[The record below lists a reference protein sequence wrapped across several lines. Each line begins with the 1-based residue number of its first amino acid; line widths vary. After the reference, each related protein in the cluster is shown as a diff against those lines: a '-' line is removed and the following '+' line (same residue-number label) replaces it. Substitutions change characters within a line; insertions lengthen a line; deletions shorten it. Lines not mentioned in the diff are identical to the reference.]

1 MEKDLNLLTDTST
14 LTEKLSINN
23 NTKGSI
29 NLNTLKNPILY
40 TLNKIE
46 YSASEKESLP
56 ILVQELCRC
65 FLHQVGN
72 EENRSDQVFTEDKKE
87 KICEN
92 NPEMSRLSECPK
104 AKDLVETIFDPP
116 KKGLKLNAKQC
127 HKLGS
132 TLVGMI
138 RQGNQ
143 ESISKECRVL
153 EKKLID
159 YNYQIMRTKTHER
172 KLNDKIRKLE
182 DCRDMLLYDIRNARK
197 KQELYFEDSYQTS
210 FGDSETVEIP

>member
-14 LTEKLSINN
+14 LPEKLSINN

-40 TLNKIE
+40 TLNKAE
-46 YSASEKESLP
+46 YSVSEKESLP

-65 FLHQVGN
+65 FLYQVGN
-72 EENRSDQVFTEDKKE
+72 EENQSDQVLTEDKKL

-92 NPEMSRLSECPK
+92 NLETGRPSEYPK
-104 AKDLVETIFDPP
+104 ANDSVDTIFDPP
-116 KKGLKLNAKQC
+116 RGGLKLNVRQC
-127 HKLGS
+127 QKLGS

-138 RQGNQ
+138 RQENQ
-143 ESISKECRVL
+143 ESISKECKIL

-159 YNYQIMRTKTHER
+159 YNYQITKVKSYEK
-172 KLNDKIRKLE
+172 KLNDKIKKLE
-182 DCRDMLLYDIRNARK
+182 VCRDMLLYDIRNARK
-197 KQELYFEDSYQTS
+197 KQELYFEDSKQTS
-210 FGDSETVEIP
+210 FGDSETVEIL

>member
-14 LTEKLSINN
+14 LPEKLSINY

-29 NLNTLKNPILY
+29 NLNTLKNPILF
-40 TLNKIE
+40 TLNKAE
-46 YSASEKESLP
+46 YSVSEKESLP

-65 FLHQVGN
+65 FLYQVGN

-92 NPEMSRLSECPK
+92 NPETSRLSECPK
-104 AKDLVETIFDPP
+104 AKDLVDTIFDPP
-116 KKGLKLNAKQC
+116 KKGLKLNVKQC

-138 RQGNQ
+138 RQENQ
-143 ESISKECRVL
+143 ERISRECRIL

-159 YNYQIMRTKTHER
+159 YNYQIMRIKIHEK
-172 KLNDKIRKLE
+172 KLNDKIRKLK

-197 KQELYFEDSYQTS
+197 KQEPYFEDSNQNN
-210 FGDSETVEIP
+210 FGDS